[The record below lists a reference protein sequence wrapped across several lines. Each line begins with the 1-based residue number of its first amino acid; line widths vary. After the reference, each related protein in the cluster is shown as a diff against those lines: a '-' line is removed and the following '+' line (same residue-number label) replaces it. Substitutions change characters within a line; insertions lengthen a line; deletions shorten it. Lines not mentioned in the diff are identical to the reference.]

1 MENIIKNNK
10 INNNKS
16 KEKNKIKLSRFQL
29 FILYFFI
36 FAFIGWLMETIYAIF
51 TLGHFV
57 KRGFLYGPICPIYGF
72 GALMLILFLAK
83 YRKNNL
89 KLFIYAAV
97 IFSVFEYI
105 VSYCLDALFAMHWW
119 DYTNE
124 FFNLNGRITL
134 SFSIAWGIIA
144 ILFINHIYP
153 FLKKKVNLVLSKI
166 PYGLQVSI
174 VRVFSLIFVIDTI
187 ASFIKYLSI

>member
-1 MENIIKNNK
+1 MQKL
-10 INNNKS
+10 
-16 KEKNKIKLSRFQL
+16 KLSRFEL
-29 FILYFFI
+29 YVLYFFI

-89 KLFIYAAV
+89 KLFVYAAI
-97 IFSVFEYI
+97 IFSAFEYV
-105 VSYCLDALFAMHWW
+105 VSYGLDALFAMHWW

-134 SFSIAWGIIA
+134 SFSVAWGIIA

-166 PYGLQVSI
+166 PYGLQITI
-174 VRVFSLIFVIDTI
+174 VRVFSLIFVIDTVS
-187 ASFIKYLSI
+187 SFIRYLSI

>member
-1 MENIIKNNK
+1 MQKL
-10 INNNKS
+10 
-16 KEKNKIKLSRFQL
+16 KLSRFEL
-29 FILYFFI
+29 YVLYFFI

-89 KLFIYAAV
+89 KLFLYAAI
-97 IFSVFEYI
+97 IFSAFEYV
-105 VSYCLDALFAMHWW
+105 VSYGLDALFAMHWW

-134 SFSIAWGIIA
+134 SFSVAWGIIA

-166 PYGLQVSI
+166 PYGLQITI
-174 VRVFSLIFVIDTI
+174 VRVFSLIFVIDTVS
-187 ASFIKYLSI
+187 SFIRYLSI